1 MLRFKKFSMLLLS
14 LLNCFEVIK
23 EGSCAAASILYKK
36 VQAKIRAYLR
46 IKFAAKRFMR
56 VQR

>member
-1 MLRFKKFSMLLLS
+1 MLLLS
-14 LLNCFEVIK
+14 LLNCFAVIK
-23 EGSCAAASILYKK
+23 EGSCAAASFLHKK
-36 VQAKIRAYLR
+36 IQTKITTNLK